1 MVNVARGKSSP
12 DVRKS
17 ISVISGIKVSHRQRG
32 DERTGGPDQQCLG
45 LENNSSCI
53 KPLCNRIRMRPLSS
67 VREQRRGISVKP
79 DLHHLRDGAR
89 VVRGPWIDPRVSCVE
104 SNRSEKER
112 YHIERYSHRSVA
124 EPRETH
130 IAYPRKTRYNEEGH
144 DTSYGDHN
152 HSTLYTVYQLTPI
165 ALPTTQNQGRAL
177 EPPGHP
183 SHRLVPAIR

>member
-12 DVRKS
+12 DVRKI

-53 KPLCNRIRMRPLSS
+53 QPLCNRIRMRPLSS

-89 VVRGPWIDPRVSCVE
+89 VVRGPWIDPRAPAWRATGVRKSATIL
-104 SNRSEKER
+104 SGTSTGAWPSRER
-112 YHIERYSHRSVA
+112 R
-124 EPRETH
+124 